1 VEIHSKKFDEIDWI
15 FTCSGLL
22 LLENKGDKSKGAREF
37 ILPSKV
43 VLLMASTPALIRFIF
58 YLTKKSIEETQRKHL
73 NFVHITCIQNLRC
86 MPLFGKGQK
95 HFKTF

>member
-1 VEIHSKKFDEIDWI
+1 M
-15 FTCSGLL
+15 
-22 LLENKGDKSKGAREF
+22 KSIGFSLVQVSFVVGKQRRQEQRRREEF

-73 NFVHITCIQNLRC
+73 NFVNITCIQNLRC
-86 MPLFGKGQK
+86 MALFGKGQK